1 MILKTDVE
9 LICDMVPILPLAAS
23 KRNTG
28 PKDAGTANVLGTNGD
43 RYLSAWLVAPGVCWI
58 QTRSPFYA
66 RKLEQRA
73 DSRLVARGV
82 AGGFLRTFEFHHGL
96 AWAGRLIARYTKNG
110 TPPNAAFSAPAA
122 PPQPRSRQA
131 GKKVLL
137 PLKSLGTP
145 KATAQPSATA
155 TPQNAPV
162 QP

>member
-82 AGGFLRTFEFHHGL
+82 AGGFLRTFEFNHGL
-96 AWAGRLIARYTKNG
+96 AWAERLLARYAKNG
-110 TPPNAAFSAPAA
+110 VPTKAAALSPASPPRN
-122 PPQPRSRQA
+122 QSRQS
-131 GKKVLL
+131 GSHGQL
-137 PLKSLGTP
+137 P
-145 KATAQPSATA
+145 PSK
-155 TPQNAPV
+155 PSPRK
-162 QP
+162 PRL